1 MMDIFG
7 TPGAIRPMFRSF
19 LGDGLLFKPSP
30 IRKQF
35 MKKAIYWLRFF
46 RSYIKIGKDMKIL
59 TKE

>member
-1 MMDIFG
+1 MSLKYG
-7 TPGAIRPMFRSF
+7 SPERS
-19 LGDGLLFKPSP
+19 GDFCA

-46 RSYIKIGKDMKIL
+46 GSYIKIGKDMKIL